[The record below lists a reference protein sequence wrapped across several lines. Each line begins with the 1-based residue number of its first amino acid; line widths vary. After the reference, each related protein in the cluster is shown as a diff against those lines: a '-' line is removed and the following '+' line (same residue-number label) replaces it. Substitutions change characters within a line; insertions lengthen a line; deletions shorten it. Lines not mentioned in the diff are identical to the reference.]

1 MVETLFWAGLGIA
14 LVWIGVE
21 MVRAGDWW
29 SRMRADQQ
37 DKLIGMPPM
46 KNEEVS
52 RAIRESA
59 RVSYGGWFAATPL
72 LGLVGILVGI
82 VLLAR
87 ALNFV

>member
-1 MVETLFWAGLGIA
+1 MVETLFWAGLGMA

-29 SRMRADQQ
+29 NRMRADQQ

-52 RAIRESA
+52 QAIKESA
-59 RVSYGGWFAATPL
+59 RVRYGGWFAATPL

-82 VLLAR
+82 VFIVR
-87 ALNFV
+87 ALNFI

>member
-29 SRMRADQQ
+29 DRMRADQQ

-46 KNEEVS
+46 KNEEVD
-52 RAIRESA
+52 RVIREAA
-59 RVSYGGWFAATPL
+59 RVRYGGWFAATPL

-82 VLLAR
+82 VFIAR
-87 ALNFV
+87 ALNFI

>member
-1 MVETLFWAGLGIA
+1 MVETLFWAGLGMA

-29 SRMRADQQ
+29 NRMRADQQ

-46 KNEEVS
+46 KNEEVD
-52 RAIRESA
+52 RVIRESA
-59 RVSYGGWFAATPL
+59 RVRYGGWFAATPL

-82 VLLAR
+82 VFIAR
-87 ALNFV
+87 ALNFI